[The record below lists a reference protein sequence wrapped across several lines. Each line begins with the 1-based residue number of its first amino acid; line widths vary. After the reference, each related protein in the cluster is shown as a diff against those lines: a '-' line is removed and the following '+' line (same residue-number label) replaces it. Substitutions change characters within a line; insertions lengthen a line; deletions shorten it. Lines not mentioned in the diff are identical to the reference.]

1 MNRCLITFDPLP
13 ESNTNPLMKDS
24 ATQELYGCSFV
35 SAQLGMTRKEL
46 LAEGRRFVRGISIPG
61 VQPKIPMKM
70 DHVSKRL
77 TFAGNDSGYILKPS
91 PYGFPHCAEM
101 EHLCMEIS
109 RALGIE
115 TALCGLVKFDDG
127 EWAYITKRF
136 DRTPQGKLHQED
148 LCSLSDKPAS
158 EKYNSTYEEAG
169 RELLLATGGQLSV
182 QCDYFLRVLTA
193 YLIGNDDCHLKNFS
207 VLRLPGN
214 TGLTYDSL
222 TPNYDCLCTEFYGSS
237 AFGLL
242 AMPLLEQE
250 LNGEYSEAYEHYGY
264 YTKTDFLSL
273 ADAIGI
279 GEQQAIEVL
288 ERLGGKLHR
297 VLSLIEASFIS
308 DVLKTQFKALVEG
321 RYRAICAEY

>member
-1 MNRCLITFDPLP
+1 MNRCFITLDPLP

-24 ATQELYGCSFV
+24 AAQKLYSFSSV

-46 LAEGRRFVRGISIPG
+46 LVEGRRFVRGISIPG
-61 VQPKIPMKM
+61 VQPKVPMKV
-70 DHVSKRL
+70 DNISKQL
-77 TFAGNDSGYILKPS
+77 TFAGNDGEYILKPS
-91 PYGFPHCAEM
+91 PDGFLNCAEM

-109 RALGIE
+109 RALDVE
-115 TALCGLVKFDDG
+115 TALCGLVRFSDG
-127 EWAYITKRF
+127 ELAYITKRF

-148 LCSLSDKPAS
+148 LCSLSDKPTS

-169 RELLLATGGQLSV
+169 RELLLAAGAKVPV
-182 QCDYFLRVLTA
+182 QCDYFLRILTA

-222 TPNYDCLCTEFYGSS
+222 TPNYDCLSTEFYGSS
-237 AFGLL
+237 AFGFL

-250 LNGEYSEAYEHYGY
+250 LNGEYSDAYEHYGY